1 MLSLSHFVLSLRSYA
16 QNAPSPSG
24 TKPQVKQM
32 LDWRCA
38 RGKRRKYSSKK
49 KNGLLGRIKLVRL
62 RIKMKLFHQE
72 EKN

>member
-49 KNGLLGRIKLVRL
+49 KIVC
-62 RIKMKLFHQE
+62 QE
-72 EKN
+72 EKRLSVKKE